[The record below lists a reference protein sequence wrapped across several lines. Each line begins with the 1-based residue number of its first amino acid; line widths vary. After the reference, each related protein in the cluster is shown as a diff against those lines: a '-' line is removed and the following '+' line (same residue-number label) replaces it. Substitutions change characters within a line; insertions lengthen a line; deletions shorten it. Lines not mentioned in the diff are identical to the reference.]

1 MAAHSLE
8 AAEAHAD
15 VRTDLYGTVNRT
27 LMSHSPFLHIG
38 GRLPLWTRI
47 SHLCYRLWA
56 NVDFVARVWEK
67 RGEHVAYLHSVHK
80 FGRSGRGFL
89 SLVNFK

>member
-1 MAAHSLE
+1 MAAYSLE

-47 SHLCYRLWA
+47 SHLCYRLCA
-56 NVDFVARVWEK
+56 NVDFVAGVGKAR
-67 RGEHVAYLHSVHK
+67 
-80 FGRSGRGFL
+80 
-89 SLVNFK
+89 